1 MITALFNQNSSEN
14 SELYVVWCQ
23 WPPRI
28 KWPFDSSFH
37 IKRVN
42 RGSVPL
48 VILNLASKAQKKT
61 RQGQTLPQFQRKLR
75 HIESA
80 HRSASTFSG
89 GLPAAQGQAHSH
101 SGRPGPPQLHADTQG
116 TPSWGWP
123 HDRTLLRQGLSLWGI
138 PHYPV
143 SSGGKKIFPSLA
155 IPLVRDKLILLLC
168 LAVHMNLL
176 RRFEVAAPAT
186 LLPSHPPRERA
197 EWWVCSKRWGA

>member
-1 MITALFNQNSSEN
+1 M
-14 SELYVVWCQ
+14 
-23 WPPRI
+23 
-28 KWPFDSSFH
+28 
-37 IKRVN
+37 
-42 RGSVPL
+42 

-143 SSGGKKIFPSLA
+143 SSGGKKNFPLSGYSSSPRQA
-155 IPLVRDKLILLLC
+155 HSPPVSCSTYEPSKKVRGGGTCNSSPISPTPRKGRVMSVFK
-168 LAVHMNLL
+168 AV
-176 RRFEVAAPAT
+176 R
-186 LLPSHPPRERA
+186 
-197 EWWVCSKRWGA
+197 GIGQ